1 MRKLS
6 LKKRFILLL
15 GVIGVVFFSILIF
28 TITSFKRVQYLN
40 ASETSINQLTK
51 LLLEIRKDEK
61 DFIFKETINPEY
73 FISGQSQYITAI
85 DQKIKQS
92 IALSE
97 RLMNEDFIIHSSE
110 FEKLKESKKL
120 IESYSDLMTKIEVKI
135 GERGFKDWGLEG
147 ILRKAVHNI
156 EAEVKSIKSDKA
168 MSHMLTLR
176 RNEKDYIIRNDLS
189 YFESFNKNIDLF
201 KSSIQNFGFD
211 KSNSEKVLK
220 LLDTYQNSFKALV
233 DIEKEL
239 GYTDDEGLLKELHHD
254 INKLEPLL
262 QSTKDAVSVII
273 KKEIRKDIII
283 LIGFIL
289 FGSSMVLI
297 ISIATLRSVYKNLGA
312 EPLIVAR
319 VIENISN
326 GNLDTFD
333 HRNYRGIMGSM
344 QRMVS
349 KLRNIMIGINNGA
362 ENISVASSK
371 FNMASQY
378 LSQGAVEQAASLEE
392 VSSTME
398 QMAANISSY
407 REIANK
413 TEIIS
418 GEAYKSILGLQT
430 NANRAISANKSILE
444 KTNLINDISAQ
455 TNILSLNA
463 SIEAARAGSL
473 GKGFAVVAAEVRSL
487 AEKSKFASEEIIHA
501 SQESYDLTKKA
512 GEEMFNTLPKIENTS
527 KLIQEIALASL
538 EHDNGANMVNTAIMQ
553 LNEVAQQNANSA
565 EQLSLGSEELALQ
578 AEQLKKLISYFN
590 LSQGQSL
597 DDIEIKKS
605 LNFNILDFKQI
616 LKLRS

>member
-239 GYTDDEGLLKELHHD
+239 GYTDDEGLLKELHHN